1 MKQELYI
8 DPHRNHIIVGS
19 KRYIIGRAKYK
30 IIDGIKHIDRYE
42 LEEIKLSD
50 YDDVLN
56 EIVYRVKGKINVE
69 GVLKEAFKKLSF
81 NDREKLLKLLKNKKV
96 KIQEQEGC
104 YGIVVDGK
112 HFQIFE

>member
-1 MKQELYI
+1 MKKELYI
-8 DPHRNHIIVGS
+8 DPHRNHIIVDG
-19 KRYIIGRAKYK
+19 KRYIIGKAKYK
-30 IIDGIKHIDRYE
+30 KVGGIKHIDQYK

-50 YDDVLN
+50 YDNVLD
-56 EIVYRVKGKINVE
+56 EIVKRVKNKVSIE
-69 GVLKEAFKKLSF
+69 KVLKEAFKKLSF
-81 NDREKLLKLLKNKKV
+81 NDRNKLLKLLKNNKA